1 MPVADNNECTDDTNN
16 CDANASYTNTDGS
29 FMYTCNE
36 GFEGSGDVCTNI
48 NECAPENT
56 DKNNCGPDTD
66 CEDTTPVIFAHAQT
80 VLLVYQL
87 TKKTDVKTL
96 MNAARTVT
104 ITALIILVH
113 TLVPVATVILVMVT
127 LVLISTNV
135 TWPYRMETENVVILT
150 ETSSQPNHI
159 MPMVHSTMP
168 VTTVTLEMAS
178 NVLISTNV
186 SKVVITVMIMPL
198 APIPSVVGLV
208 HVIPVTKVMVS
219 VILILMNV
227 SLAHVMATETVATM
241 LDHTHALA
249 MMDLMV
255 TVRPVLISMNV
266 FTLMLVT
273 PMPPEETATVP
284 TAAQVM
290 MVTAMMV

>member
-1 MPVADNNECTDDTNN
+1 M
-16 CDANASYTNTDGS
+16 
-29 FMYTCNE
+29 
-36 GFEGSGDVCTNI
+36 
-48 NECAPENT
+48 
-56 DKNNCGPDTD
+56 
-66 CEDTTPVIFAHAQT
+66 
-80 VLLVYQL
+80 
-87 TKKTDVKTL
+87 
-96 MNAARTVT
+96 TVT
-104 ITALIILVH
+104 
-113 TLVPVATVILVMVT
+113 
-127 LVLISTNV
+127 
-135 TWPYRMETENVVILT
+135 
-150 ETSSQPNHI
+150 
-159 MPMVHSTMP
+159 
-168 VTTVTLEMAS
+168 MAS
-178 NVLISTNV
+178 NVMISTNV
-186 SKVVITVMIMPL
+186 SKVVITVVLMPL
-198 APIPSVVGLV
+198 APIQSVVGLV